1 MSAVYLDASA
11 IVKLVVAEDE
21 SSALAAHL
29 AGYRRQ
35 VTSSLSRVE
44 VVRAVVRGGSTRVA
58 QARAVLAT
66 ISQMRIDDRLLDA
79 AATLD
84 PHGLRSLDAI
94 HVASAR
100 ELGDDVDH
108 VVAYDRR
115 LLAAAVA
122 AGLQVAA
129 PGLS

>member
-1 MSAVYLDASA
+1 MTAVYLDASA

-29 AGYRRQ
+29 VGHRRQ

-44 VVRAVVRGGSTRVA
+44 VVRAVLRGGAARVSQA
-58 QARAVLAT
+58 QAVLAT
-66 ISQMRIDDRLLDA
+66 ISQIRIDDRLLDA

-84 PHGLRSLDAI
+84 PGGLRSVDAI
-94 HVASAR
+94 HLASAR
-100 ELGDDVDH
+100 ALGHDLDH
-108 VVAYDRR
+108 LVAYDRR
-115 LLAAAVA
+115 LLAAATA
-122 AGLQVAA
+122 AGLEVAA